1 MAILYLY
8 DEISFSSIPF
18 PFSFRRYHSTCSTQF
33 TIIIH
38 FRVTS
43 FGSIRYVYSMSV
55 AVEFRFGSIGFQTND
70 IKYFRKYQSTLR
82 FSCFNLTKS
91 ALRFKNHSIPFC
103 LLQVQVHYTLEKA
116 LFQMSHWLLLETGL
130 LFCDM
135 VSLWTPTHPTPVW
148 LPFPFPQRYS
158 MSNFLTLNNRGRW
171 WTSTWWSE
179 KVLSM

>member
-8 DEISFSSIPF
+8 DEIS
-18 PFSFRRYHSTCSTQF
+18 FSFRRYHSTCSTQF

-43 FGSIRYVYSMSV
+43 FGSIIYVYSMSV
-55 AVEFRFGSIGFQTND
+55 AVEFRFGSIGFQTDD

-103 LLQVQVHYTLEKA
+103 LLQVQVHYTLGKGSIKIKKNKWEN
-116 LFQMSHWLLLETGL
+116 SHLSVGPPSPPSKVGKHFFFIFNIWGL
-130 LFCDM
+130 K
-135 VSLWTPTHPTPVW
+135 
-148 LPFPFPQRYS
+148 
-158 MSNFLTLNNRGRW
+158 SNL
-171 WTSTWWSE
+171 
-179 KVLSM
+179 M